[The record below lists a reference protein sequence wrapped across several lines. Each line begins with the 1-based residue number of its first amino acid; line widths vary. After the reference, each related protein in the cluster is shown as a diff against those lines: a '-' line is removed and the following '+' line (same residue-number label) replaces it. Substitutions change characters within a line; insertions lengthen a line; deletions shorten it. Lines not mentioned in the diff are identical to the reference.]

1 MDKTNFKVGDWCF
14 CEFKLQQI
22 KRMEDDEIMGVTDGF
37 FEHGGHLT
45 DRCFP
50 MDMDIKR
57 ISNDVEYWHNEF
69 HKLKNNALNHP
80 DLNWKLIDM
89 WVEMCNNRNDE
100 KKLKELYEK
109 LNAFGDAI
117 VKKVRDF
124 SLEEVDGIKIFRR

>member
-1 MDKTNFKVGDWCF
+1 MNKFKVGNWCF

-22 KRMEDDEIMGVTDGF
+22 KRIEDGEIMGVTDGL
-37 FEHGGHLT
+37 FEHGGQLT

-50 MDMDIKR
+50 MDMKVKI
-57 ISNDVEYWHNEF
+57 ISDNVMYWNNEF
-69 HKLKNNALNHP
+69 FKLKNNALNHP

-89 WVEMCNNRNDE
+89 WVKMCHNKDNE

-117 VKKVRDF
+117 VRKVKDF
-124 SLEEVDGIKIFRR
+124 GLEEVDGVRIFRR